1 MRIVKAMLSH
11 PIAPRMTAAELA
23 AGVFS
28 GAGILALLLG
38 IVIMPSLQ
46 LTEGGFYLVL
56 LSLVGFLFLAH
67 AAGQLTVIA
76 DELRRSR
83 KQGSM

>member
-1 MRIVKAMLSH
+1 MRTFKAMLSH
-11 PIAPRMTAAELA
+11 SIAPRMTAAELA
-23 AGVFS
+23 AGVLS
-28 GAGILALLLG
+28 GMGILTLLLG
-38 IVIMPSLQ
+38 IVIMPSLP
-46 LTEGGFYLVL
+46 LTESGFYLAL
-56 LSLVGFLFLAH
+56 LLLVGFLFVAH